1 MLEFLKQRGAMP
13 ASQPGPLSTAAATI
27 DRIAQAHR
35 AAAATALGDLEVSES
50 AAGLLWLLADS
61 SGCTMGQ
68 AAERLSCDRSN
79 ITLLAIQL
87 EQRGF
92 VERTA
97 DPVDARRRN
106 LHLTADGQRAAAQLR
121 KAIAAGS
128 PLRHLSAGE
137 CADLVALLQRSLAPV
152 ATDDHARLIMVQPRA
167 ASERSV
173 RA

>member
-1 MLEFLKQRGAMP
+1 MP
-13 ASQPGPLSTAAATI
+13 ASQPGQLYTAAATI

-35 AAAATALGDLEVSES
+35 AAAARALRDLEVSES
-50 AAGLLWLLADS
+50 TASLLWLLADN

-106 LHLTADGQRAAAQLR
+106 LHLTADGQKAATRLR
-121 KAIAAGS
+121 EAIATGS
-128 PLRHLSAGE
+128 PLRHLSAEE
-137 CADLVALLQRSLAPV
+137 CAELVALLQTSLAPE
-152 ATDDHARLIMVQPRA
+152 ALPTTALG
-167 ASERSV
+167 
-173 RA
+173 